1 MTAPAPTV
9 DARKAPERK
18 TPEQV
23 LAEKRQAEK
32 KQRRMLLALLAAVLV
47 TISLAAMVVLSR
59 SWPLRRDLH
68 QMLGWQADL
77 GRLRNELTA
86 SVSLAGGDTKRDLAT
101 LRRLEKLSG
110 KLAER
115 SGDSAVRTAA
125 AELNA
130 NLDKLKAQLETP
142 LAAAKDENLADTV
155 FTTVRSADTLEAA
168 LQPQIVGLY
177 RRLDRQW
184 AALNWL
190 VFATL
195 MLGASNLIFLH
206 LAERRRRELEQARDE
221 AAKLLTHDGLT
232 GLLNRDGVMRL
243 LRHELQRCRR
253 KAEPLGVLLADL
265 DRFRE
270 LNVLVGEEQGDV
282 VLQQVAKRLGS
293 LVRPYDSMGRI
304 GSDSFLIL
312 LPGCDRQSSENVS
325 TRLLA
330 AVSESDI
337 ELDRSRA
344 KVTVS
349 MAHLTLDPP
358 EDHDAELLVYRLR
371 EALERVQ
378 SGERRGLVEVTIDG
392 TQPIPLAKGI
402 QFDRGPAGDRGPE
415 PRPR

>member
-1 MTAPAPTV
+1 MSASPPPV
-9 DARKAPERK
+9 DARKSPERK
-18 TPEQV
+18 TPEQA
-23 LAEKRQAEK
+23 LAEKRAAEK
-32 KQRRMLLALLAAVLV
+32 RQRLLVMALIAAAFV
-47 TISLAAMVVLSR
+47 TISLAAALVLSK
-59 SWPLRRDLH
+59 SWPLRQELH
-68 QMLGWQADL
+68 RQLGWQADV
-77 GRLRNELTA
+77 GKLRNELSGSA
-86 SVSLAGGDTKRDLAT
+86 SLTGDDEKRSDLAT
-101 LRRLEKLSG
+101 LKRLRKLSRA
-110 KLAER
+110 LAAD

-125 AELNA
+125 GDLEA
-130 NLDKLKAQLETP
+130 NLEKLEALLAAP
-142 LAAAKDENLADTV
+142 LAAARAETLADTV
-155 FTTVRSADTLEAA
+155 FTTVRSTDQLEAV
-168 LQPQIVGLY
+168 LQPQIVALY

-190 VFATL
+190 VFAAL

-206 LAERRRRELEQARDE
+206 LAERRRRELEKARDE

-232 GLLNRDGVMRL
+232 GQLNRDGVMRL

-253 KAEPLGVLLADL
+253 KAEPLGLLLADL

-282 VLQQVAKRLGS
+282 VLQQVAKRLGA

-312 LPGCDRQSSENVS
+312 LPGCDRQATGTVAG
-325 TRLLA
+325 RLIA

-349 MAHLTLDPP
+349 LSYLTLDPP

-371 EALERVQ
+371 EALERLQ
-378 SGERRGLVEVTIDG
+378 SSERRGQIEVTIDG
-392 TQPIPLAKGI
+392 TQPIPLATAL
-402 QFDRGPAGDRGPE
+402 QFDRPE
-415 PRPR
+415 RRKAPP

>member
-1 MTAPAPTV
+1 MAALSSTA
-9 DARKAPERK
+9 DARK
-18 TPEQV
+18 TPERKSPEQA
-23 LAEKRQAEK
+23 LAEKRQTEK
-32 KQRRMLLALLAAVLV
+32 KQRRLLLALLAAALV
-47 TISLAAMVVLSR
+47 TISLAAVVVLSR

-68 QMLGWQADL
+68 EMLGWQADL

-86 SVSLAGGDTKRDLAT
+86 SVSLAGGDDKRSDLAT
-101 LRRLEKLSG
+101 LKRLGRLSG
-110 KLAER
+110 KLASG

-125 AELNA
+125 GELGE
-130 NLDKLKAQLETP
+130 NLAKLQAQLEAP
-142 LAAAKDENLADTV
+142 LAAAKNENLADTV
-155 FTTVRSADTLEAA
+155 FTTVRSADSLEAV

-206 LAERRRRELEQARDE
+206 LAERRRRELEMARDE

-253 KAEPLGVLLADL
+253 KAEPLSVLLADL

-325 TRLLA
+325 GRLLA
-330 AVSESDI
+330 AVSGSDI

-371 EALERVQ
+371 EALERLQ
-378 SGERRGLVEVTIDG
+378 AGERRGLIEVTIDG

-402 QFDRGPAGDRGPE
+402 KFDRGPAE
-415 PRPR
+415 RPQ

>member
-1 MTAPAPTV
+1 MAAPAPTV
-9 DARKAPERK
+9 DARKSPERK
-18 TPEQV
+18 SPEQV

-32 KQRRMLLALLAAVLV
+32 KQRLLLLGLLAASLV
-47 TISLAAMVVLSR
+47 TISLAAVVVLSR

-68 QMLGWQADL
+68 EMLGWQADL

-86 SVSLAGGDTKRDLAT
+86 TVSLAGSDDKRSDLAT
-101 LRRLEKLSG
+101 LKRLG
-110 KLAER
+110 KLTDNLAEK

-125 AELNA
+125 AELGA
-130 NLDKLKAQLETP
+130 QLDKLDAQLKAP
-142 LAAAKDENLADTV
+142 LAAAKSEGLADTV
-155 FTTVRSADTLEAA
+155 FTTVRSADALEAA
-168 LQPQIVGLY
+168 LQPQIIGLY

-206 LAERRRRELEQARDE
+206 LAERRRRELEKARDE

-253 KAEPLGVLLADL
+253 KAEPLGLVLADL

-304 GSDSFLIL
+304 GSDSFLLL
-312 LPGCDRQSSENVS
+312 LPGCDRQSTENVGG
-325 TRLLA
+325 RLLE
-330 AVSESDI
+330 AVSGSDI

-349 MAHLTLDPP
+349 MSFLTLDPP

-371 EALERVQ
+371 ESLERVQ
-378 SGERRGLVEVTIDG
+378 SGERRGMVEVTIDG
-392 TQPIPLAKGI
+392 TQPIPLASGI
-402 QFDRGPAGDRGPE
+402 KFDRRPAD
-415 PRPR
+415 RPR